1 MQKISFN
8 QVTKTYNGKSGCACG
23 CNGNYTIPSHV
34 TIEEANKEV
43 GYNAYDAKDVSDR
56 RCKIAL
62 TKINK
67 AIDEYGHLAKLSPLG
82 KYREYSACNSTLN
95 VWFCYSETFVGIV
108 INGRATTVYF

>member
-8 QVTKTYNGKSGCACG
+8 QITKTYNGKSGCACG

-34 TIEEANKEV
+34 SIEDANKEV
-43 GYNAYDAKDVSDR
+43 GYNAYDAEDVSDR

-67 AIDEYGHLAKLSPLG
+67 AIDEYGHLV
-82 KYREYSACNSTLN
+82 KYDDRGVAEYFGLN
-95 VWFCYSETFVGIV
+95 TDGNRVWFCYCNTFVAID
-108 INGRATTVYF
+108 INDRATTVYF

>member
-1 MQKISFN
+1 MQKISFS

-34 TIEEANKEV
+34 SIEEANKEV
-43 GYNAYDAKDVSDR
+43 GYNAYEAEAVSDR

-67 AIDEYGHLAKLSPLG
+67 AIDEYGHLAKPEG
-82 KYREYSACNSTLN
+82 KYYEYSDGN
-95 VWFCYSETFVGIV
+95 VWFCYSQSFVGID